1 MKSSWLYFRVNSS
14 LLESSST
21 YVESSVQSTNSHR
34 TARPVCLML
43 LLKQKSS
50 ESPSSVKARA
60 RSPHPKCSGNCSDS
74 WNAKWLTGG
83 ENVNIL
89 RRSCKFAIYI
99 AISQEIWVFLHFREL
114 IWFFLSILWV
124 PIYLRL
130 SGRCKILRVLMTLQQ
145 AKFALEIFW
154 MLNGSFFQC

>member
-60 RSPHPKCSGNCSDS
+60 RSPRPKCSGNCSDF
-74 WNAKWLTGG
+74 WNSKWLTCCA
-83 ENVNIL
+83 NVNIL
-89 RRSCKFAIYI
+89 RRSCRLAIYI
-99 AISQEIWVFLHFREL
+99 AISQEMRVFLHFSEIICFICQPL
-114 IWFFLSILWV
+114 ENWHTSDPAECEI
-124 PIYLRL
+124 LRL
-130 SGRCKILRVLMTLQQ
+130 RMTWQQ
-145 AKFALEIFW
+145 TKLDLIIF
-154 MLNGSFFQC
+154 